1 MQRSGLH
8 ATGLLNDEWHPQFA
22 LALSE
27 AKRIKEQYEAAGYSV
42 SVTGHG
48 AGGSIAQLASYT
60 LDLPGNAF
68 DPLGAKNLTE
78 SRGYAQ
84 WCREN
89 GIDPQERAENSL
101 ILRGHGQQRP
111 GDRPFTHNATADTP
125 AGCRVFAV
133 QGDPQNPAHL
143 RTGMDMQTALSTP
156 LEQAFNQAQ
165 QAVATLSPQQDLL
178 AQSAD
183 EHSQRISAMH

>member
-1 MQRSGLH
+1 MHS
-8 ATGLLNDEWHPQFA
+8 
-22 LALSE
+22 
-27 AKRIKEQYEAAGYSV
+27 
-42 SVTGHG
+42 
-48 AGGSIAQLASYT
+48 
-60 LDLPGNAF
+60 
-68 DPLGAKNLTE
+68 
-78 SRGYAQ
+78 
-84 WCREN
+84 
-89 GIDPQERAENSL
+89 
-101 ILRGHGQQRP
+101 QQRP

-165 QAVATLSPQQDLL
+165 QAVSIRSLQQDLL